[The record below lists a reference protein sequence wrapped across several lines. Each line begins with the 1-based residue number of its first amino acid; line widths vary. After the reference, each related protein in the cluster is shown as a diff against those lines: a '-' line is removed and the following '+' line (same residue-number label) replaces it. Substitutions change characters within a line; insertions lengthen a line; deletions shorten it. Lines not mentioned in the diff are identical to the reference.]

1 MMRPK
6 KIVYIAA
13 VIESILFGLTFLGAK
28 IALTELDAIQ
38 VLACRWTIAFLLF
51 SILLIFRV
59 IKVDY
64 KGKPVKLVILMAFV
78 QPCVNTICET
88 YGIDLTTTSE
98 SAIIYAMIP
107 MAVVLISVIVL
118 RHKITPLV
126 GVGIILSFAGI
137 LISIVFGD
145 GFSLG
150 GKAIGYLYLLGM
162 VLTAA
167 ICTILSGRIAD
178 RFSPMERTFAMAALG
193 GFLFNLL
200 NLARGKGFVCYVIC
214 FQEPK
219 VGLAA
224 LFLGAMGSFT
234 SYILFNY
241 VVANMPAPQASALQ
255 VNLISLTGV
264 VTGILFQ
271 GDSCGWYT
279 VIGMVLV
286 IVGVVMANMQGDD
299 SERTEENSQLEGAGK
314 TPGNTE

>member
-1 MMRPK
+1 MRPK

-38 VLACRWTIAFLLF
+38 VLACRWTIALLLF
-51 SILLIFRV
+51 SILLAFRV

-107 MAVVLISVIVL
+107 MAVVLISMIVL
-118 RHKITPLV
+118 RHKITLLV
-126 GVGIILSFAGI
+126 GIGIVLSFAGI
-137 LISIVFGD
+137 LVSIVFAQ

-150 GKAIGYLYLLGM
+150 GKATGYLCLIGM

-167 ICTILSGRIAD
+167 ICTILSGHIAN

-193 GFLFNLL
+193 SLWFNLL
-200 NLARGKGFVCYVIC
+200 NVVRGKGFDCYAIC

-224 LFLGAMGSFT
+224 LYLGAMGSFT

-271 GDSCGWYT
+271 GDSFGWYT
-279 VIGMVLV
+279 VIGMALV
-286 IVGVVMANMQGDD
+286 IVGVVMANMQGTSGEDGRGNGQTKDTEKVPD
-299 SERTEENSQLEGAGK
+299 SAG
-314 TPGNTE
+314 